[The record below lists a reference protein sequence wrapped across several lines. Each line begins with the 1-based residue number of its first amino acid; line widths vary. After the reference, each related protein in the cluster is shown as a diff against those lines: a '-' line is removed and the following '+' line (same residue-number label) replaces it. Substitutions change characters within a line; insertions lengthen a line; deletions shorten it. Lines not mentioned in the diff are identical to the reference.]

1 MRLSG
6 SERFPSGWLERRQ
19 QRIAADMEQCVPA
32 GTPLMVRQSI
42 MEKVYDR
49 LLHPCMPS
57 LKLQHEI
64 TMQHLA
70 SVNELGDAL
79 AKHTTEQP
87 QKMRSAIALSAAPA
101 SSSNASLRE
110 YEDWTHFDRYV
121 CMCVCV
127 CVCI

>member
-1 MRLSG
+1 
-6 SERFPSGWLERRQ
+6 
-19 QRIAADMEQCVPA
+19 
-32 GTPLMVRQSI
+32 
-42 MEKVYDR
+42 
-49 LLHPCMPS
+49 
-57 LKLQHEI
+57 
-64 TMQHLA
+64 MQHLA

-110 YEDWTHFDRYV
+110 YGDWTHFDRYMYV

-127 CVCI
+127 FVCICVVTLDFECDVALCIASHCIA